1 VLPTARSW
9 VARSCRGR
17 GLSTITGL
25 PSLLRNEI
33 IDAEFESVNSENDT
47 KTDPT
52 KSLTDKKTG
61 KTLFDLSLDADSD
74 FKNTRIPFL
83 DSSSS
88 SAEGTNY
95 IDVKLAFMAELDGVQ
110 YGIGIT
116 FDAPAAVTVED
127 KISGTV
133 EYLSSENDENDEYM
147 QIMATQLMEHVGD
160 DLRLH
165 RTPRVLT
172 ISGPLDKYTKNW
184 KEKLSPKPF
193 EVEELLNTGDEE

>member
-1 VLPTARSW
+1 
-9 VARSCRGR
+9 
-17 GLSTITGL
+17 LSALKLVGV
-25 PSLLRNEI
+25 
-33 IDAEFESVNSENDT
+33 IDAEFESVKSENDT
-47 KTDPT
+47 QIDPSET
-52 KSLTDKKTG
+52 LTDNKDG

-88 SAEGTNY
+88 SEDGTNY

-110 YGIGIT
+110 YGIGIP
-116 FDAPAAVTVED
+116 FDAAAAVTVED
-127 KISGTV
+127 KIGGSV
-133 EYLSSENDENDEYM
+133 EYLSSEDDENDEYM
-147 QIMATQLMEHVGD
+147 QIMATQLREHVGD

-172 ISGPLDKYTKNW
+172 ISGPLDTYTKNW

-193 EVEELLNTGDEE
+193 EVEELLDTSDEE